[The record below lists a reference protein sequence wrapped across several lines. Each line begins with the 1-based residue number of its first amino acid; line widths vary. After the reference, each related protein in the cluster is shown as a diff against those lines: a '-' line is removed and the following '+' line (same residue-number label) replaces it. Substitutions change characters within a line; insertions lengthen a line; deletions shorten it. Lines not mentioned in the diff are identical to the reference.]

1 MNVGLLLVFTF
12 IFTLFLLIIQRS
24 EKKRRILVALTLAVA
39 AEVMRRFAIN
49 IYGKIDPEALI
60 AFVIAIVLNLLFY
73 LLIGH
78 YNPVGTGDDIQVI
91 GMDD

>member
-1 MNVGLLLVFTF
+1 MNVGLLVVFAF

-24 EKKRRILVALTLAVA
+24 ERKRRILVAVTLAIA

-60 AFVIAIVLNLLFY
+60 AFIIALILNLLFFI
-73 LLIGH
+73 LIGR
-78 YNPVGTGDDIQVI
+78 YNPVGTSDEIQVI